1 MDSQQIIL
9 KFSRWAADQWAMT
22 RSHFQWS
29 ELVRRPGRSALIA
42 LTAFTLVIAGIA
54 AAVGAAPADAAGRRH
69 RPRPVTTSGIAPT
82 STTSP
87 TTAAPAASPTTTST
101 LGSTTTSAPG
111 SPTSTTTASPTI
123 KVVAPTS
130 TTVAPTPATTTPPA
144 SPTTTVPMPATTT
157 AAGSV
162 LFGVATEGGPTDAAG
177 LAAFESHA
185 GKKVSLY
192 SDYRSFY
199 YDPNFPTTA
208 TDAVRSRGEIP
219 MITWEPWDPRSGSAS
234 QPAYSLAAIASGAQ
248 DALISR
254 WASQVKAWGQPLWL
268 RFAHE
273 MNGDWYPWAEKVNG
287 NRPGD
292 YVTAWRHVHDIFQR
306 AGVANVTWVW
316 SPNVLMPNTPSL
328 ASLYPG
334 DAYVDWLGVDGYNW
348 GGSSWQSFDSV
359 FGATLAELHRLSS
372 KPIVIGETAS
382 SEVGGSKA
390 QWIQQLFAGM
400 ARDSSIKAFVWFNLK
415 KEADWRIESS
425 AAAQQAFSAGVADAR
440 YRAS

>member
-1 MDSQQIIL
+1 
-9 KFSRWAADQWAMT
+9 MT

-29 ELVRRPGRSALIA
+29 ELVRRPGKAALVA

-69 RPRPVTTSGIAPT
+69 RPRPVTTSGTAPT
-82 STTSP
+82 SPTSP
-87 TTAAPAASPTTTST
+87 TTVAPAGSPTTTST
-101 LGSTTTSAPG
+101 PGSTPASTTTSTPG
-111 SPTSTTTASPTI
+111 SPTSTTALSPTI
-123 KVVAPTS
+123 KLVAPTS
-130 TTVAPTPATTTPPA
+130 TTVAPTPTTIPP
-144 SPTTTVPMPATTT
+144 SPTTTVPKPATTT

-162 LFGVATEGGPTDAAG
+162 LFGVATEGGPTDTAG

-199 YDPNFPTTA
+199 YDPNFPTA
-208 TDAVRSRGEIP
+208 AADAVRSRGETP

-254 WASQVKAWGQPLWL
+254 WASQVKGWGQPLWL

-292 YVTAWRHVHDIFQR
+292 YVAAWRHVHDIFQR
-306 AGVANVTWVW
+306 AGVTNVTWVW

-359 FGATLAELHRLSS
+359 FGSTLAELHRLSS

-382 SEVGGSKA
+382 SEAGGSKA

-425 AAAQQAFSAGVADAR
+425 PAAQQAFSAGIADSR
-440 YRAS
+440 YRAG

>member
-1 MDSQQIIL
+1 
-9 KFSRWAADQWAMT
+9 
-22 RSHFQWS
+22 
-29 ELVRRPGRSALIA
+29 
-42 LTAFTLVIAGIA
+42 
-54 AAVGAAPADAAGRRH
+54 
-69 RPRPVTTSGIAPT
+69 
-82 STTSP
+82 
-87 TTAAPAASPTTTST
+87 
-101 LGSTTTSAPG
+101 
-111 SPTSTTTASPTI
+111 
-123 KVVAPTS
+123 
-130 TTVAPTPATTTPPA
+130 
-144 SPTTTVPMPATTT
+144 
-157 AAGSV
+157 V
-162 LFGVATEGGPTDAAG
+162 LFGVATEGGPTDTAG

-192 SDYRSFY
+192 GDYRSFY
-199 YDPNFPTTA
+199 YDPNFPTA
-208 TDAVRSRGEIP
+208 AADAVRSRGEIP

-234 QPAYSLAAIASGAQ
+234 QSAYSLAAIASGAH

-254 WASQVKAWGQPLWL
+254 WASQVRAWGRPLWL

-292 YVTAWRHVHDIFQR
+292 YVAAWRHVHDVFQR
-306 AGVANVTWVW
+306 AGVTNVTWVW

-334 DAYVDWLGVDGYNW
+334 DAYVDRLGVDGYNW
-348 GGSSWQSFDSV
+348 GGASWQSFDSV

-390 QWIQQLFAGM
+390 QWIQQFFAGM
-400 ARDSSIKAFVWFNLK
+400 AKDPSIKAFVWFNLK

-425 AAAQQAFSAGVADAR
+425 SAAQQAFSAGVADSR
-440 YRAS
+440 YRAG